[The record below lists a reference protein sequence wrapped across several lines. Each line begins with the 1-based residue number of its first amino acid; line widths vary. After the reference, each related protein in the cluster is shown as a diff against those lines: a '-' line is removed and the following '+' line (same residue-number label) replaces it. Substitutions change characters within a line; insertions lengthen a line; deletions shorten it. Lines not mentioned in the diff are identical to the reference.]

1 MAATHIDIQN
11 TFTPAWD
18 LIHLGTKT
26 AKEAITPIVPKID
39 DLLAKA
45 KAVS

>member
-18 LIHLGTKT
+18 EMRLGRKT
-26 AKEAITPIVPKID
+26 AKEAIAAVNPKINE
-39 DLLAKA
+39 LLNK
-45 KAVS
+45 S